1 MNQDQ
6 KYMEPNSSGRK
17 DGGFVKLFLKFHSCH
32 YSVIKR
38 LYYID
43 IHGNNLGRF
52 FWQPRIPKNQIY
64 LLHNCNEPWKWEKS
78 QRYFSQIDFAKGNYV
93 NGRHFLKIVYCSFRR
108 CRSSW
113 NLKKDLM
120 HSWADEFCTGCFNLR
135 LYRSNDGRKRR
146 ILTSSIIQLSGSISS
161 SRGDLEGRCF
171 CLESSK

>member
-1 MNQDQ
+1 M
-6 KYMEPNSSGRK
+6 RK
-17 DGGFVKLFLKFHSCH
+17 
-32 YSVIKR
+32 
-38 LYYID
+38 
-43 IHGNNLGRF
+43 
-52 FWQPRIPKNQIY
+52 
-64 LLHNCNEPWKWEKS
+64 KS

-161 SRGDLEGRCF
+161 SRGDLEGRF
-171 CLESSK
+171 FLFRFFKIASSYYIGVKVIKSKQHKRSDLKYILVY